1 MIWKDLDDFENF
13 DDRVGSDEFGD
24 MNELDMNE
32 ETLNLGGVYFR
43 GGNWLG
49 WVVFEL
55 DHKWAGLM
63 IIHLYIYN
71 PYKFKLNINYPS
83 NPL

>member
-13 DDRVGSDEFGD
+13 DDLVGSDEFGD

-43 GGNWLG
+43 GGKL
-49 WVVFEL
+49 
-55 DHKWAGLM
+55 AGVGS
-63 IIHLYIYN
+63 
-71 PYKFKLNINYPS
+71 F
-83 NPL
+83 